1 VRADVHETILSGKMI
16 EDSGLSKVDN
26 PQLTGGWKDKG
37 EGRKGGMTGSTM
49 WLNITLSKHVYKTR
63 LDKLVV

>member
-1 VRADVHETILSGKMI
+1 MI